1 MVLLKIG
8 SRFEIEV
15 TGVGSVFIRCGKWER
30 FYNRQG
36 LPSH

>member
-1 MVLLKIG
+1 MQIKIG
-8 SRFEIEV
+8 KGFELEV
-15 TGVGSVFIRCGKWER
+15 TTGSLFIKLGGWER